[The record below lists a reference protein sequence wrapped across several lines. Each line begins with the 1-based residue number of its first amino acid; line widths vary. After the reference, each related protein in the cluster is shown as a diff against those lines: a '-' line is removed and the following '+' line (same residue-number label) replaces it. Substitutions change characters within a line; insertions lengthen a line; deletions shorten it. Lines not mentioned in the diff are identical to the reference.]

1 MTRARKR
8 KSAPGR
14 RGPPRRPRRGR
25 ARGRTTLTR
34 RVARAPP
41 PRPLAQLGG
50 TACPLSR
57 GLSHANVDTAS
68 GKITR
73 VVDIAEAPWRVV
85 GLLLAPL
92 VAALSAT
99 AGVAQTA
106 VTEVS
111 RPQPEGLADGPPR
124 LR

>member
-1 MTRARKR
+1 M
-8 KSAPGR
+8 
-14 RGPPRRPRRGR
+14 
-25 ARGRTTLTR
+25 
-34 RVARAPP
+34 
-41 PRPLAQLGG
+41 
-50 TACPLSR
+50 
-57 GLSHANVDTAS
+57 
-68 GKITR
+68 
-73 VVDIAEAPWRVV
+73 VDIAEAPWRVV